1 MPSAMNLNLTLQLN
15 ELLPVYRTDKGNQA
29 VSLRDVH
36 ALVESRKPYATWE
49 KAKLNEH
56 RLVEKRDYV
65 IISDLQVTNS
75 KRGRKRVECIV
86 PLAIA
91 KKIALGVNTAAGDR
105 VKDYF
110 LHCEAIALRGLQ
122 TQSPQ
127 PTATPLLLLTNTQE
141 QVRQVKAAASHLMRN
156 GNSPGPVINH
166 FRRTMR
172 LLTSCTPS
180 EYVKAA
186 VARGLRVGSLS
197 GRQLLRRLE
206 PAKAC
211 TAAFMD
217 ESVRHGKT
225 LEQLEAAGIPQAL
238 PAAFEAM
245 LRAGITP
252 AELSAS

>member
-1 MPSAMNLNLTLQLN
+1 MNLNLTLQHN
-15 ELLPVYRTDKGNQA
+15 ELLPVHKTGKGTQVVTMRDIHA
-29 VSLRDVH
+29 SL
-36 ALVESRKPYATWE
+36 ESRKPYSPWQ
-49 KAKLNEH
+49 KAKIKEH
-56 RLVEKRDYV
+56 RLVENRDYV

-75 KRGRKRVECIV
+75 KRGRKRTECIV

-91 KKIALGVNTAAGDR
+91 KKIALGVNTAAGDK

-110 LHCEAIALRGLQ
+110 LRCEAIALRGLQ
-122 TQSPQ
+122 PQMPQ

-141 QVRQVKAAASHLMRN
+141 QVRQVKAAAAHLMRY
-156 GNSPGPVINH
+156 GNSPGPAINH

-186 VARGLRVGSLS
+186 VAPGLRVGSLS

-206 PAKAC
+206 PAKAA

-217 ESVRHGKT
+217 EQVQRGRT
-225 LEQLEAAGIPQAL
+225 LEQLADAGIPDAL
-238 PAAFEAM
+238 PVAFAAM
-245 LRAGITP
+245 LRAGIMP
-252 AELSAS
+252 AELSPL